1 MKLPILSIVCTLSC
15 LDFTAGLRGF
25 LSPQR
30 LNGRV
35 FFKEEVIYFSSDG
48 SGNDDIQVGSESQR
62 SVPLMLF
69 GGGGIYFYWQIGVVS
84 FLRKQKYNLESTL
97 SFAGASSGA
106 LAATLAATN
115 VDASEATA
123 LALDLA
129 ERAGVWK
136 RGSLQGVW
144 GDLIHEWLDQLIPS
158 NALEYVSNNR
168 VSEHNVLPCTN
179 SFTKSDS
186 DVMHIHI
193 NICMLYSLSL
203 LYL

>member
-1 MKLPILSIVCTLSC
+1 MKLSILSILCTLYC
-15 LDFTAGLRGF
+15 LDFTAGLRVF

-35 FFKEEVIYFSSDG
+35 IFKEDKVIYFSRSSDD
-48 SGNDDIQVGSESQR
+48 SGNDYIQGGNESQR

-84 FLRKQKYNLESTL
+84 FLRKQNYNLQSTL

-144 GDLIHEWLDQLIPS
+144 GDLIHEWLDQLIPF
-158 NALEYVSNNR
+158 NALEHVSNHR
-168 VSEHNVLPCTN
+168 VSEH
-179 SFTKSDS
+179 KSS
-186 DVMHIHI
+186 
-193 NICMLYSLSL
+193 SLHKFFHER
-203 LYL
+203 